1 MLLLN
6 ALFIMS
12 MQKVFL
18 NTVLLVFLC
27 SGCFASDSS
36 RDYLLEFEF
45 PSSESR
51 FLEPYADLFDSAEE
65 EPEEEFYYDYQLDQ
79 EDEYN
84 IDDLSYVEY
93 VNQKLLLRDE
103 ENFMDSFGVKF
114 RNLNKKLIVMNSIR
128 ESVVFYE
135 QLKVF

>member
-1 MLLLN
+1 
-6 ALFIMS
+6 MS
-12 MQKVFL
+12 MRRILSNAIFIA
-18 NTVLLVFLC
+18 FIC
-27 SGCFASDSS
+27 SSCFASDSS

-45 PSSESR
+45 PSTESR
-51 FLEPYADLFDSAEE
+51 FLEPYADLFEPNEDEE
-65 EPEEEFYYDYQLDQ
+65 EQTYDDFYYDYQLDQ

-93 VNQKLLLRDE
+93 INEKLLMRDE
-103 ENFMDSFGVKF
+103 ANFMDSFGVKF
-114 RNLNKKLIVMNSIR
+114 KNLNKKLIVMNSIR